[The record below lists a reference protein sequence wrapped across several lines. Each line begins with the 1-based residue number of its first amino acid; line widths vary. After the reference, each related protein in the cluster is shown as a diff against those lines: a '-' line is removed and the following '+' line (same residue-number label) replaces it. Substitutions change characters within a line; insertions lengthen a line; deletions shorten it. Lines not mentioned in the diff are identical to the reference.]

1 MDALCFTVEI
11 DENCFPSIKYLFQKL
26 EENDILYISN
36 EYDCSYD
43 NNECICYRFEF
54 DDSSV
59 SPVSALLA
67 EIVKMDYLRIY
78 ANKIIDNNYFEISGV
93 DKSQIVSELLK
104 CVNTKTIASRIYKF
118 ILENMHIHLG
128 GFVFFRMKDY
138 LTDFEDEIDYAID
151 EHIRRKKY
159 REFVEFLKFFVEIQD
174 SEFDEINVV
183 IDRYGDY
190 TLKDGNGNKINKEL
204 LDSTH
209 CEISI
214 MEDDNYILL
223 NDLVSLAPKHIVVH
237 CSIES
242 ELSRKTQAIIE
253 IFGSKV
259 DICRE
264 CSICK

>member
-11 DENCFPSIKYLFQKL
+11 DENCFPNIKYFFKEL
-26 EENDILYISN
+26 EKNDILYISN
-36 EYDCSYD
+36 EYDCSCD
-43 NNECICYRFEF
+43 NSDCICYRFEF

-59 SPVSALLA
+59 SSVSTLLA

-78 ANKIIDNNYFEISGV
+78 AGKIIDNNYFEISEENKTEIICEV
-93 DKSQIVSELLK
+93 LR
-104 CVNTKTIASRIYKF
+104 CVNTKTIASRIYEF

-151 EHIRRKKY
+151 EYIRQKKY

-183 IDRYGDY
+183 VDKYGDY
-190 TLKDGNGNKINKEL
+190 VLKDEKGNKISKEL

-237 CSIES
+237 CSVEN
-242 ELSRKTQAIIE
+242 ELSGKIQAIKE

-259 DICRE
+259 DICRK
-264 CSICK
+264 CVICK